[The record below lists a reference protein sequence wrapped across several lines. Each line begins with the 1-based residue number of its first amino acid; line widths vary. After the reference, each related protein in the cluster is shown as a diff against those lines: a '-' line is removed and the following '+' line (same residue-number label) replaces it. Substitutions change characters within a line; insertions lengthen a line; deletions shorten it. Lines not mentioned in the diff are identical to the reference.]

1 MCDATWIR
9 RIFPRTKPSIS
20 ENPPEAPA
28 VTPESPTEGPTAS
41 EGSPPAKRPVSVR
54 KIQANRSNALKSPG
68 PTSRAGKNR
77 VRWNSYKHGLLAKA
91 LFSRPIDGE
100 KPADFYRFLKDL
112 RRDIEPV
119 GIREEMHG
127 QGAAV
132 CFWLIQRS
140 LRCEGGEIK
149 KKSASAY
156 RTWRRGPSRGF
167 GQCGNDGDRR
177 PPQHPDRFRFRQNI
191 ALPHDRA

>member
-1 MCDATWIR
+1 MAHKSSAD
-9 RIFPRTKPSIS
+9 FPEQEVPSENSPEASSGNPPNTPTVSS
-20 ENPPEAPA
+20 ENPSATPTESSGTP
-28 VTPESPTEGPTAS
+28 TETPTILPESPAKSPVASGPS
-41 EGSPPAKRPVSVR
+41 VKRLLSAR
-54 KIQANRSNALKSPG
+54 KIQANRSNSFSSTG

-119 GIREEMHG
+119 GIREEMHA

-140 LRCEGGEIK
+140 LKYVRVA
-149 KKSASAY
+149 KSREAS
-156 RTWRRGPSRGF
+156 
-167 GQCGNDGDRR
+167 
-177 PPQHPDRFRFRQNI
+177 
-191 ALPHDRA
+191 